1 MRYNKQILNDALY
14 YFFSKLF
21 PGIFGLLF
29 IFIFTRLIGIVEY
42 GQYSLLHSKINLIIS
57 FGFGWLNQSTLR
69 YGNILKEKNN
79 HITFLTICIL
89 IISLVTI
96 VLKIIEGFTYNDFL
110 LILFCIASMGCLSFF
125 KTFYQ
130 SKLLP
135 RSVFLLVNIQSFF
148 SLLLPLFF
156 FANGILSS
164 KILLFCVGLSSLI
177 SIYIVLLLKKELSLF
192 NSFNYKIKKNQIKKW
207 LKFGVPVSI
216 WSCMGLLLPYLDRF
230 YINKFL
236 NPELLGAY
244 SSINEL
250 TLRTFSFIIF
260 PFTMALHPRIV
271 KLWNINKK
279 IESFLVVVKS
289 VKAVIAFLLICLVIL
304 FFFDN
309 EIFIVIKYIIPSLP
323 EEAKKIITPLISA
336 GIIWQLS
343 FFTHKMIELNE
354 KTYLMIFFITISILI
369 NIVGNNIYILK
380 YGIVATSYLSLLSAL
395 SYCLLTIIY
404 FFYSKKFL

>member
-192 NSFNYKIKKNQIKKW
+192 NSFNYKIKKIR
-207 LKFGVPVSI
+207 LKNG
-216 WSCMGLLLPYLDRF
+216 
-230 YINKFL
+230 
-236 NPELLGAY
+236 
-244 SSINEL
+244 
-250 TLRTFSFIIF
+250 
-260 PFTMALHPRIV
+260 
-271 KLWNINKK
+271 
-279 IESFLVVVKS
+279 
-289 VKAVIAFLLICLVIL
+289 
-304 FFFDN
+304 
-309 EIFIVIKYIIPSLP
+309 
-323 EEAKKIITPLISA
+323 
-336 GIIWQLS
+336 
-343 FFTHKMIELNE
+343 
-354 KTYLMIFFITISILI
+354 
-369 NIVGNNIYILK
+369 
-380 YGIVATSYLSLLSAL
+380 
-395 SYCLLTIIY
+395 
-404 FFYSKKFL
+404 